1 MIPLN
6 FYLFWA
12 GKNISYLRYL
22 TFKTLRNSNPNSN
35 ITLYVSRG
43 FNKDIHKWSVE
54 RQDFEIES
62 SIDYLKHIKDLD
74 VKVIELEYFSSPNY
88 CAIYQA
94 DLYRFWVL
102 HNEGGFYLDCDQII
116 LKSFEDL
123 PLDKEFIY
131 SRYIE
136 PQCGDYLPTGVLGMS
151 KGSNIGKIAMKIV
164 PKIYSPYNYNSSGPF
179 AMREII
185 KNIDLSNSFN
195 APQEYFYPVH
205 SSKDVDKIYN
215 GEFRITDKSYA
226 IHWYAGHPLSQEFN
240 KSYTEEFSKGSND
253 TISKY
258 LRENNLILR
267 YT

>member
-12 GKNISYLRYL
+12 GKSISYLRYL
-22 TFKTLRNSNPNSN
+22 TFKTLRNCHPNSN
-35 ITLYVSRG
+35 ITLYISRG
-43 FNKDIHKWSVE
+43 FNKNIHRWGREK
-54 RQDFEIES
+54 QDFEIENDN
-62 SIDYLKHIKDLD
+62 DYTQNIKDLG

-102 HNEGGFYLDCDQII
+102 YNEGGFYLDCDQII
-116 LKSFEDL
+116 LKSFDNI

-136 PQCGDYLPTGVLGMS
+136 PQCGDYLPTGVLGMK
-151 KGSNIGKIAMKIV
+151 KGSDIGKIAMKIV
-164 PKIYSPYNYNSSGPF
+164 PKAYSPYNYNSSGPF

-185 KNIDLSNSFN
+185 KYVNTDNSFN
-195 APQEYFYPVH
+195 APKEYFYPVY

-215 GEFRITDKSYA
+215 GEFEIPEESYA

-240 KSYTEEFSKGSND
+240 KKYTEEFARNSDD

-258 LRENNLILR
+258 LRENNLI
-267 YT
+267 